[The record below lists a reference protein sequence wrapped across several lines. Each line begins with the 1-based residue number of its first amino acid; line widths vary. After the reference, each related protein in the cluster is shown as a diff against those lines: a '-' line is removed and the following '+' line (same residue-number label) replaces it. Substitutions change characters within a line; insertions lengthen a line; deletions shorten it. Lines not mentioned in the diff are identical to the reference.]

1 MTLVVVAG
9 AWLVGILLD
18 SYVLLP
24 SFALLIGVAVML
36 VCVALLWYDSRSRLI
51 ALIMLF
57 VVLGAW
63 RYSGASLIGDPQ
75 AISAYIGAHAG
86 VRGEVSDDPKL
97 TSNSRLLS
105 VSVNAISLDNG
116 NTWRDAHGQITV
128 LIHGTELD
136 DPYGANYGSDVEIYG
151 KVLSPLPNS
160 LPGIAASMFFP
171 RVVVTGTGGNPIIG
185 ALYHLRAML
194 SNIIVQILPQQQAAL
209 LIALLLSEL
218 WIVELQ

>member
-1 MTLVVVAG
+1 MTQHVYRNVRLQGMTLVVVAG

-160 LPGIAASMFFP
+160 LPGIAAWSSREREAIP
-171 RVVVTGTGGNPIIG
+171 
-185 ALYHLRAML
+185 L
-194 SNIIVQILPQQQAAL
+194 SARFTICGRCCRTSSCRSYRSNRQHY
-209 LIALLLSEL
+209 SSRSC
-218 WIVELQ
+218 